1 LGEKAELI
9 AGAIEDWTIA
19 SARRAIVRGEMS
31 AEQLTRHHLD
41 RIAALN
47 GTLNAMVTLDDG
59 ALLAARRLDDE
70 FSSRRTLVGPLH
82 GIPVVV
88 KDNFETAGLAT
99 SFGSAAFSSYVPGH
113 DATVVARLRNAGAVV
128 IGKTT
133 MPDFAASWHGHSSR
147 SGITRNPHD
156 PRRDPGG
163 SSGGTAAAVAA
174 GFGVVGVGTDTGG
187 SIRVPASFCGVVGLR
202 PTPGLVSRTG
212 VIPLIGDQDAP
223 GPIARTV
230 SDAAVLLD
238 VMAGWDDTDP
248 ATASGYRLPPRRYAE
263 SLAAGALRGA
273 RVGVLRWAFG
283 NDAEPE
289 EADVTAVIE
298 TALADLRSAGAEL
311 VDNIEIPGLTE
322 DLGESLLYFHQ
333 SRHDINEF
341 LATRELGYRDV
352 ADIVADDAVW
362 PTMVLMRAIAA
373 GPKDP
378 YNEPSYA
385 HRRARRDALF
395 QKIAG
400 VFDKHRLDAVVFPD
414 ARIAAPM
421 RTDIDAGRWEEAAAG
436 LNHPR
441 RSAFPVNT
449 AIASHARLPA
459 ITVPA
464 GFTSEG
470 MPVGL
475 EFLGLRFSELALLRL
490 AHDYE
495 LLTGHRRA
503 PRSIENLEHLCP

>member
-1 LGEKAELI
+1 MGENRSLGAV
-9 AGAIEDWTIA
+9 EDWTITA
-19 SARRAIVRGEMS
+19 ARRAIVRGEVS
-31 AEQLTRHHLD
+31 AEQLTRHHLE
-41 RIAALN
+41 RIADLD

-59 ALLAARRLDDE
+59 ALRTARRLDDE

-88 KDNFETAGLAT
+88 KDNFETVGMAT
-99 SFGSAAFSSYVPGH
+99 SFGSVAFSSYVPGQ

-174 GFGVVGVGTDTGG
+174 GFGVAGVGTDTGG
-187 SIRVPASFCGVVGLR
+187 SIRIPASFCGVVGLR
-202 PTPGLVSRTG
+202 PTPGMVSRTG
-212 VIPLIGDQDAP
+212 VIPLIGDQDSP

-248 ATASGYRLPPRRYAE
+248 ATASGYQRSPCHYAE
-263 SLAAGALRGA
+263 SLAPGALRGA
-273 RVGVLRWAFG
+273 RVGALRWAFG

-289 EADVTAVIE
+289 EADVNAVIE
-298 TALADLRSAGAEL
+298 TALADLRTAGAEL
-311 VDNIEIPGLTE
+311 VDPIDIPALTE
-322 DLGESLLYFHQ
+322 DLGETLLYFHQ

-341 LATRELGYRDV
+341 LADHDFEYRDV

-362 PTMVLMRAIAA
+362 PSMVLMRAIAA

-378 YNEPSYA
+378 YDEPSYA
-385 HRRARRDALF
+385 HKRARRDALF
-395 QKIAG
+395 QKIAA
-400 VFDKHRLDAVVFPD
+400 VFDRHRLDAVVFPD
-414 ARIAAPM
+414 VRIAAPT
-421 RTDIDAGRWEEAAAG
+421 RTDIDAGRWEESAVG
-436 LNHPR
+436 VNHPR

-475 EFLGLRFSELALLRL
+475 EFLGLRFSELTLLRL

-503 PRSIENLEHLCP
+503 PHTIENLELRCS

>member
-1 LGEKAELI
+1 VKSPEL
-9 AGAIEDWTIA
+9 EDWTIA
-19 SARRAIVRGEMS
+19 AVRRAIVRGELS
-31 AEQLTRHHLD
+31 AEQLVRYHLD
-41 RIAALN
+41 RVADLDC
-47 GTLNAMVTLDDG
+47 TVNAMVTLDDG

-70 FSSRRTLVGPLH
+70 FGSCRTLVGPLH
-82 GIPVVV
+82 GIPVVI
-88 KDNFETAGLAT
+88 KDNFETAGVAT
-99 SFGSAAFSSYVPGH
+99 SFGSAAFSSYVPSH

-128 IGKTT
+128 IGKTA

-156 PRRDPGG
+156 PQRDPGG

-212 VIPLIGDQDAP
+212 VLPLIGDQDSP

-248 ATASGYRLPPRRYAE
+248 ATASGYRLPSSRYAE
-263 SLAAGALRGA
+263 SMAPGALRGA

-283 NDAEPE
+283 SDAEPE
-289 EADVTAVIE
+289 EAGVNAVIE
-298 TALADLRSAGAEL
+298 TALADLRSGGAEL
-311 VDNIEIPGLTE
+311 VDIIDIPGLTE

-341 LATRELGYRDV
+341 LARRELGYRDV

-362 PTMVLMRAIAA
+362 PSMVLMRAIAA

-378 YNEPSYA
+378 FDEPSYA
-385 HRRARRDALF
+385 HKRERRDALF
-395 QKIAG
+395 QKIAAG
-400 VFDKHRLDAVVFPD
+400 FQRHRLDTIVFPD
-414 ARIAAPM
+414 VKIAAPT
-421 RTDIDAGRWEEAAAG
+421 RADVDAGRWEEATEG
-436 LNHPR
+436 VNHPR

-459 ITVPA
+459 VTVPA

-475 EFLGLRFSELALLRL
+475 EFLGLRFSELTLLRL

-495 LLTGHRRA
+495 LLTGQRQA
-503 PRSIENLEHLCP
+503 PRAFDNLEYRCL